1 MHPYL
6 IPMSLLSFTK
16 KIIGGAPSPAEKPA
30 APKAPPTPSELAA
43 APRQA
48 AGRIG
53 LIPLLTE
60 KSTTA
65 HQQTNTVAFRVAA
78 SATKGQIKAAITSR
92 YHVVPQHI
100 RTVAVMGK
108 LRRRGATVGLT
119 NAWKKAYI
127 SLPAGKTIDLGV

>member
-1 MHPYL
+1 
-6 IPMSLLSFTK
+6 MSLLSFTK
-16 KIIGGAPSPAEKPA
+16 KIIGATASSPAKKPVAPKVPA
-30 APKAPPTPSELAA
+30 APSELAT
-43 APRQA
+43 APRQL

-65 HQQTNTVAFRVAA
+65 HQQTNTVAFRVVT
-78 SATKGQIKAAITSR
+78 SATKGQIKAAIVNR
-92 YHVVPQHI
+92 YHVTPQAI

-119 NAWKKAYI
+119 NAWKKAYV